1 MSNPCFACK
10 SMVNQI
16 FLVGYMGS
24 GKTSVA
30 KALSANSGLPMIDL
44 DEALERQ
51 EGRTI
56 PELFEQEG
64 EATFRAKES
73 ALLNEVAGREEF
85 PIVACGG
92 GITVDARNVQTM
104 KRHGL
109 VVWID
114 PPFETILKR
123 LRTEPGD
130 RPLLA
135 AMGDPLDEEK
145 LRAHYELRRTAYA
158 DCDERI
164 KDATDEVLA
173 GLAARINRG
182 A

>member
-1 MSNPCFACK
+1 
-10 SMVNQI
+10 MVNQV

-24 GKTSVA
+24 GKTSVG
-30 KALSANSGLPMIDL
+30 KALSANSGLPMLDL

-51 EGRTI
+51 EGQTI
-56 PELFEQEG
+56 AELFEQEG

-73 ALLNEVAGREEF
+73 ALLNEVAGRQEF

-114 PPFETILKR
+114 QPFETILER
-123 LRTEPGD
+123 LRSQPGG

-145 LRAHYELRRTAYA
+145 LRAHYELRKTTYA

-164 KDATDEVLA
+164 KDVTDEVLA
-173 GLAARINRG
+173 RLAARINRG

>member
-1 MSNPCFACK
+1 
-10 SMVNQI
+10 MVNQV
-16 FLVGYMGS
+16 FLVGYMGA

-30 KALSANSGLPMIDL
+30 KALSANSGLPMLDL

-56 PELFEQEG
+56 VELFQQEG
-64 EATFRAKES
+64 EAAFRNKER
-73 ALLNEVAGREEF
+73 ALLNEVAGRKEF

-114 PPFETILKR
+114 SPFETILKR
-123 LRTEPGD
+123 LRGKPGG

-145 LRAHYELRRTAYA
+145 LRAHYELRITAYA
-158 DCDERI
+158 DCNERI
-164 KDATDEVLA
+164 KDVTDEVLV
-173 GLAARINRG
+173 GLAARINREG
-182 A
+182 

>member
-1 MSNPCFACK
+1 MTSPCFACK
-10 SMVNQI
+10 SMVNQV
-16 FLVGYMGS
+16 FLVGYMGA

-30 KALSANSGLPMIDL
+30 KALSEGSGLPMLDL

-51 EGRTI
+51 EGRSI
-56 PELFEQEG
+56 SELFEQEG
-64 EATFRAKES
+64 EAVFRAKEG
-73 ALLNEVAGREEF
+73 ALLNEVAGRKEF

-92 GITVDARNVQTM
+92 GITVDSENVQTM

-114 PPFETILKR
+114 PPFGKIFER
-123 LRTEPGD
+123 LRAKPSG

-135 AMGDPLDEEK
+135 AMGNPLDEDK

-164 KDATDEVLA
+164 NDVTDEVLA
-173 GLAARINRG
+173 ALTARINRK

>member
-1 MSNPCFACK
+1 MINLCFACK
-10 SMVNQI
+10 SMVNQV
-16 FLVGYMGS
+16 FLVGYMGA

-30 KALSANSGLPMIDL
+30 KALAAESGLSMLDL

-51 EGRTI
+51 EGRSI
-56 PELFEQEG
+56 FELFEQEG
-64 EATFRAKES
+64 EAAFRTKES
-73 ALLNEVAGREEF
+73 TLLNEVAGRKEF

-92 GITVDARNVQTM
+92 GITVDPQNVQTM

-114 PPFETILKR
+114 PPFETILER
-123 LRTEPGD
+123 LRADPGG
-130 RPLLA
+130 RPLIA
-135 AMGDPLDEEK
+135 ALGNPVDEEK

-158 DCDERI
+158 DCDECI
-164 KDATDEVLA
+164 KDVSDEVLA

>member
-1 MSNPCFACK
+1 
-10 SMVNQI
+10 MVNQV

-30 KALSANSGLPMIDL
+30 KALSANSEIPMLDL

-56 PELFEQEG
+56 AALFEQEG

-73 ALLNEVAGREEF
+73 ALLNEVAGGKEF

-92 GITVDARNVQTM
+92 GITLDAQNVQTM

-114 PPFETILKR
+114 PPFETILER
-123 LRTEPGD
+123 LRAQPGG

-145 LRAHYELRRTAYA
+145 LRAHYELRKTAYA
-158 DCDERI
+158 DYDERI
-164 KDATDEVLA
+164 KDVTDEVLA

>member
-1 MSNPCFACK
+1 
-10 SMVNQI
+10 MVNQV
-16 FLVGYMGS
+16 FLVGYMGA

-30 KALSANSGLPMIDL
+30 NVLSEDSGLPMLDL

-51 EGRTI
+51 EGRSI
-56 PELFEQEG
+56 SELFEQEG
-64 EATFRAKES
+64 EAAFRAKES
-73 ALLNEVAGREEF
+73 ALLNDVAGHKEF

-92 GITVDARNVQTM
+92 GIMVDAQNVQTM
-104 KRHGL
+104 KRHGF

-114 PPFETILKR
+114 PPFETILDR
-123 LRTEPGD
+123 LHANPGS

-135 AMGDPLDEEK
+135 AMGNPLDEEK
-145 LRAHYELRRTAYA
+145 LRAHYELRRTVYA

-164 KDATDEVLA
+164 TDVTDEVMA

>member
-1 MSNPCFACK
+1 
-10 SMVNQI
+10 MVNQV

-44 DEALERQ
+44 DDALERQ
-51 EGRTI
+51 KGRTI
-56 PELFEQEG
+56 AELFEQEG
-64 EATFRAKES
+64 EAAFRAKES
-73 ALLNEVAGREEF
+73 ALLNEVAGRQEF

-92 GITVDARNVQTM
+92 GITLDAQNVQTM

-114 PPFETILKR
+114 PPFETILER
-123 LRTEPGD
+123 LRAQPGG

-135 AMGDPLDEEK
+135 AMGDPLDKEK
-145 LRAHYELRRTAYA
+145 LRAHYELRSTAYT

-164 KDATDEVLA
+164 IDVTGEVLA

>member
-1 MSNPCFACK
+1 
-10 SMVNQI
+10 MVNQV

-30 KALSANSGLPMIDL
+30 KALSANSGLLMIDL
-44 DEALERQ
+44 DEAFERQ

-56 PELFEQEG
+56 AELFEQEG
-64 EATFRAKES
+64 EAAFRAKES
-73 ALLNEVAGREEF
+73 ALLKEVAGRQEF

-92 GITVDARNVQTM
+92 GITLDAQNVQTM

-114 PPFETILKR
+114 PPFEIILER
-123 LRTEPGD
+123 LRAQPGG

-145 LRAHYELRRTAYA
+145 LRAHYELRKTAYA

-164 KDATDEVLA
+164 KDVTDDVIA

-182 A
+182 V

>member
-1 MSNPCFACK
+1 
-10 SMVNQI
+10 MVNQV
-16 FLVGYMGS
+16 FLVGYMGA
-24 GKTSVA
+24 GKTSAA
-30 KALSANSGLPMIDL
+30 KALSVHSGLSMLDL

-56 PELFEQEG
+56 IQLFEQEG
-64 EATFRAKES
+64 EAAFRNKES
-73 ALLNEVAGREEF
+73 ALLRKVAGRMEY

-92 GITVDARNVQTM
+92 GITVDSQNVQTM

-114 PPFETILKR
+114 PPFETILER
-123 LRTEPGD
+123 LRAEPGD

-135 AMGDPLDEEK
+135 AMGSSLNEEK
-145 LRAHYELRRTAYA
+145 LRAHYQLRRATYA
-158 DCDERI
+158 HCDESI
-164 KDATDEVLA
+164 KDVTDEVLTD
-173 GLAARINRG
+173 LAARINRG

>member
-10 SMVNQI
+10 SMVNQV

-30 KALSANSGLPMIDL
+30 KALSASSGLPMLDL

-56 PELFEQEG
+56 AELFEQDG
-64 EATFRAKES
+64 EAAFRIKES
-73 ALLNEVAGREEF
+73 ALLNDVAGRKEF

-92 GITVDARNVQTM
+92 GVTVDARNVQTM

-114 PPFETILKR
+114 PPFETILER
-123 LRTEPGD
+123 LRAEPEH
-130 RPLLA
+130 RPLLT
-135 AMGDPLDEEK
+135 AMGNPLDEEK
-145 LRAHYELRRTAYA
+145 LRAHYELRISAYA

-164 KDATDEVLA
+164 KDVTDEVLA
-173 GLAARINRG
+173 GLAARINRAG
-182 A
+182 

>member
-10 SMVNQI
+10 SMVNQV

-30 KALSANSGLPMIDL
+30 KALSANSEIPMLDL

-56 PELFEQEG
+56 AALFEQEG

-73 ALLNEVAGREEF
+73 ALLNEVAGGKEF

-92 GITVDARNVQTM
+92 GITLACGSGASAVGVAAYRA
-104 KRHGL
+104 GL
-109 VVWID
+109 SGRVNDIVMDGGMVTID
-114 PPFETILKR
+114 WQDDGTDSGRVIMQGPVASVCRGHLSDE
-123 LRTEPGD
+123 
-130 RPLLA
+130 
-135 AMGDPLDEEK
+135 LDK
-145 LRAHYELRRTAYA
+145 CLRA
-158 DCDERI
+158 I
-164 KDATDEVLA
+164 
-173 GLAARINRG
+173 
-182 A
+182 

>member
-1 MSNPCFACK
+1 
-10 SMVNQI
+10 MVNQV
-16 FLVGYMGS
+16 FLVGYMGA

-30 KALSANSGLPMIDL
+30 KALSANSGLPMLDL

-56 PELFEQEG
+56 VELFQQEG
-64 EATFRAKES
+64 EAAFRNKER
-73 ALLNEVAGREEF
+73 ALLNEVAGRKEF

-114 PPFETILKR
+114 SPFETILKR
-123 LRTEPGD
+123 LRGKPGG

-164 KDATDEVLA
+164 KDVTNEVLA

-182 A
+182 V

>member
-1 MSNPCFACK
+1 
-10 SMVNQI
+10 MVNQV

-44 DEALERQ
+44 DEAFERQ

-56 PELFEQEG
+56 AELFEQEG
-64 EATFRAKES
+64 EAAFRAKES
-73 ALLNEVAGREEF
+73 ALLNKVAGRQEF

-92 GITVDARNVQTM
+92 GVTVDAQNVQTM

-114 PPFETILKR
+114 PPFETILER
-123 LRTEPGD
+123 LRSQPGG

-145 LRAHYELRRTAYA
+145 LRAHYELRKTAYA
-158 DCDERI
+158 ECDERI
-164 KDATDEVLA
+164 KDVTDEVLA
-173 GLAARINRG
+173 RLAARINRG

>member
-1 MSNPCFACK
+1 
-10 SMVNQI
+10 MVNQV

-30 KALSANSGLPMIDL
+30 KALSANSGLPMLDL

-56 PELFEQEG
+56 AELFEQEG

-73 ALLNEVAGREEF
+73 ALLNEVAGRQEF

-92 GITVDARNVQTM
+92 GVTVDAQNVQTM

-114 PPFETILKR
+114 PPFETILER
-123 LRTEPGD
+123 LRTQPGG

-145 LRAHYELRRTAYA
+145 LRAHYELRKTTYA

-164 KDATDEVLA
+164 KDVTDEVLA
-173 GLAARINRG
+173 RLAARINRG

>member
-1 MSNPCFACK
+1 
-10 SMVNQI
+10 MVNQV

-30 KALSANSGLPMIDL
+30 KALSAHSGLPMLDL
-44 DEALERQ
+44 DEALELQ
-51 EGRTI
+51 MGRTI
-56 PELFEQEG
+56 AELFEQEG
-64 EATFRAKES
+64 EAAFRAKES
-73 ALLNEVAGREEF
+73 ALLNEVAGRQEF

-92 GITVDARNVQTM
+92 GITLDAQNVQTM
-104 KRHGL
+104 KHHGL

-114 PPFETILKR
+114 PPFETILER
-123 LRTEPGD
+123 LRAQPGG
-130 RPLLA
+130 RPLLT

-145 LRAHYELRRTAYA
+145 LRAHYELRSTAYA

-164 KDATDEVLA
+164 IDVKDEVIA
-173 GLAARINRG
+173 RIAARINRG

>member
-10 SMVNQI
+10 SMVNQV

-30 KALSANSGLPMIDL
+30 KALSVNSGLSMLDL

-56 PELFEQEG
+56 AELFEQEG
-64 EATFRAKES
+64 EAAFRTKES
-73 ALLNEVAGREEF
+73 ALLNEVAGRQEF

-92 GITVDARNVQTM
+92 GITVDAQNVQTM

-109 VVWID
+109 IVWID
-114 PPFETILKR
+114 PPFETILER
-123 LRTEPGD
+123 LRIKPGG

-164 KDATDEVLA
+164 MDVTDEVLA
-173 GLAARINRG
+173 RLAARINRG

>member
-1 MSNPCFACK
+1 MTNPCFACK
-10 SMVNQI
+10 SMVNQV
-16 FLVGYMGS
+16 FLVGYMGA

-30 KALSANSGLPMIDL
+30 KELSVNSGLPMLDL

-56 PELFEQEG
+56 FELFGQEG
-64 EATFRAKES
+64 EAAFRAKES
-73 ALLNEVAGREEF
+73 ALLKEVAGRKEF

-92 GITVDARNVQTM
+92 GITVDSQNLQTM

-114 PPFETILKR
+114 PPFETILER
-123 LRTEPGD
+123 LRAEPGD

-135 AMGDPLDEEK
+135 AMGISLDEEK
-145 LRAHYELRRTAYA
+145 LRAHYELRRIAYA

-164 KDATDEVLA
+164 KDVTDEVLA